1 MTLAIWV
8 AGALMT
14 ALLLFALAGGA
25 DFGGGIW
32 TLLARG
38 ENAEEQA
45 RLVDRAIG
53 PMWEANELWIVV
65 ATAILWVGFTDAFV
79 VVGIALY
86 VPLILVLAGI
96 LIRGAFF
103 AFQHEAEYLPS
114 QAAFILFG
122 KVYGSVSLVSPF
134 FFGAAAGTIA
144 SGRLRFDSAP
154 PDAGRFATGTP
165 ADGYLQAWLGLF
177 PLTVGLLAVLTCAY
191 LAAVYLT
198 MEAEEGSPL
207 QELFRRRG
215 IVSGLG
221 LTVLGIVALPIARA
235 DAPYLWRGVTQFP
248 GLGFMALAALALLGS
263 LALLYLRRYWWAR
276 TAAILEVA
284 AVFAAWGWS
293 QYPYLVVPDITL
305 QSAAS
310 PDSILVALL
319 VLSFFYAAILGPS
332 LALLIYIFKRHPSNR
347 KAG

>member
-1 MTLAIWV
+1 MTLELWV
-8 AGALMT
+8 AAALMI

-38 ENAEEQA
+38 ERAEEQQ

-65 ATAILWVGFTDAFV
+65 AAVILWAGFTDAFV
-79 VVGIALY
+79 VVGISLFI
-86 VPLILVLAGI
+86 PLILVLFGI

-103 AFQHEAEYLPS
+103 AFQHESEYLPDS
-114 QAAFILFG
+114 RAFELFG
-122 KVYGSVSLVSPF
+122 KIYGAFSLVSPF
-134 FFGAAAGTIA
+134 FFGVAAGTLA
-144 SGRLRFDSAP
+144 SGRLSFDSSSS
-154 PDAGRFATGTP
+154 GSGMFETGAP
-165 ADGYLQAWLGLF
+165 ADGYIQPWLGPF
-177 PLTVGLLAVLTCAY
+177 PLIVGILALLTCAY
-191 LAAVYLT
+191 LAATYLT
-198 MEAEEGSPL
+198 VEAEDDRQL

-215 IVSGLG
+215 IISGLG
-221 LTVLGIVALPIARA
+221 LTVLGVAAFPIARL
-235 DAPYLWRGVTQFP
+235 DANYLWSGVAQFP
-248 GLGFMALAALALLGS
+248 GLEFMLLAALMLLGS
-263 LALLYLRRYWWAR
+263 IIFLYVRRYRLAR
-276 TAAILEVA
+276 TMAILEVA

-310 PDSILVALL
+310 PDSVLVALL

-332 LALLIYIFKRHPSNR
+332 LALLIYLFKRHPSSR
-347 KAG
+347 KG